1 MLSLCIKVAALS
13 SVMALSEAMAKNC
26 FEIIL
31 QESETVPQEP
41 FIPALTK
48 YGLSFI
54 KGT

>member
-1 MLSLCIKVAALS
+1 MDVAAPS
-13 SVMALSEAMAKNC
+13 SVMALSETVAKNA

-48 YGLSFI
+48 HGVSFI